1 MDPVVTV
8 IVPVHNTLRY
18 LERCFGSVDAQ
29 TIGQRRLEVI
39 AVDDGSSDG
48 SGDWL
53 DAWARERD
61 NVQVLH
67 QEPSGG
73 AGKPRNVGIE
83 RARGTYLFF
92 LDSDDYLGTDALRRM
107 VAMADEAGSDI
118 VYGRIVGVGR
128 DAPVDLRTTSAEVDL
143 YDSPVYWTL
152 APYKLWR
159 RALIEEHGL
168 RFAEHRLLNEDVA
181 FAVPAVLRAQKI
193 SVVADHDC
201 YYLEGRGDG
210 TNASRQDVDWADQL
224 AFVGG
229 ILRTVGEL
237 VPAGRERDKLMERHF
252 HGEILGMFGEPYLAR
267 DAAGRAE
274 MAAAAKVLLDEWTT
288 DRIMAALP
296 PRLRLRAHCLRH
308 GLVDELTEIVRADTG
323 TTPGPAHLD
332 GERVYAAYPYFRDA
346 ERAIPDSAYDLTS
359 RVRLVQRVDSYAWE
373 GPVLRLAGSA
383 RLSEID
389 PAGHGVGVLLR
400 RQGYTYWV
408 PAETADDGTYTLRV
422 DIGRAADGEPLPEGL
437 WTMRI
442 VVTAGGIAKEAWLA
456 RPADRAYDVSPEPR
470 VVDRGAAGPCAAG
483 LFHSAAHQHL
493 NLDIGDTRR
502 LLAVSARGTVTRG
515 HFGRVEATARV
526 TVPGWPAGPG
536 EARLLLVRE
545 DRTLTAPTTTEVDAN
560 GRIAARAVAEGVEPG
575 TWELQLRLVAG
586 EFSRDVPVIEASGEP
601 LRLTVPVPLVRQV
614 RRRAARMVRGH

>member
-18 LERCFGSVDAQ
+18 LERCFGSVEAQ
-29 TIGQRRLEVI
+29 TIGRRKLEVI
-39 AVDDGSSDG
+39 AVNDGSSDG

-61 NVQVLH
+61 NVQVIH

-92 LDSDDYLGTDALRRM
+92 LDSDDYLGTDALRRV
-107 VAMADEAGSDI
+107 VAMADGEESDI

-128 DAPVDLRTTSAEVDL
+128 DAPVDFRTTSAEVDL

-168 RFAEHRLLNEDVA
+168 RFAEGRLLNEDVA
-181 FAVPAVLRAQKI
+181 FAVPAVLRAKKI

-210 TNASRQDVDWADQL
+210 TNASRQDVDWVDQL
-224 AFVGG
+224 AFVGE
-229 ILRTVGEL
+229 ILRGLGEL

-252 HGEILGMFGEPYLAR
+252 HGEILSMFGEPYLAR
-267 DAAGRAE
+267 DEAGRRD

-288 DRIMAALP
+288 EPIMAALP
-296 PRLRLRAHCLRH
+296 PRLRLRVHCLRH
-308 GLVDELTEIVRADTG
+308 GLVDELTGIVRADTG
-323 TTPGPAHLD
+323 RTLGPAHQD

-346 ERAIPDSAYDLTS
+346 ERAIPDSAYDITS
-359 RVRLVQRVDSYAWE
+359 RVRLVQRVDSYAWD
-373 GPVLRLAGSA
+373 GPVLRVEGSA
-383 RLSEID
+383 RLSELD
-389 PAGHGVGVLLR
+389 PAGRGVGVLLR

-408 PAETADDGTYTLRV
+408 PAETADDGTYTLRL
-422 DIGRAADGEPLPEGL
+422 DIGRAADGEPLPEGI

-442 VVTAGGIAKEAWLA
+442 VVTSGELSKEAWLA
-456 RPADRAYDVSPEPR
+456 RPSDRLYDVSPEPR
-470 VVDRGAAGPCAAG
+470 VIDRGEAGPCAAG

-502 LLAVSARGTVTRG
+502 LLATSARGTVTRTRL
-515 HFGRVEATARV
+515 GRVEATARV
-526 TVPGWPAGPG
+526 TVPGWPAERG
-536 EARLLLVRE
+536 EARLLLVS
-545 DRTLTAPTTTEVDAN
+545 DRKTLTAPTTTEVDDN
-560 GRIAARAVAEGVEPG
+560 GRVAARATADGVAPG

-586 EFSRDVPVIEASGEP
+586 SFSRDVPVIESSGEP

-614 RRRAARMVRGH
+614 RRKAARVVRGR

>member
-18 LERCFGSVDAQ
+18 LERCFGSVEAQ
-29 TIGQRRLEVI
+29 TIGRRKLEVI
-39 AVDDGSSDG
+39 AVNDGSSDE

-61 NVQVLH
+61 NVQVIH

-107 VAMADEAGSDI
+107 VAMADGEESDI

-128 DAPVDLRTTSAEVDL
+128 DAPVDFRTTSAEVDL

-168 RFAEHRLLNEDVA
+168 RFAEGRLLNEDVA
-181 FAVPAVLRAQKI
+181 FAVPAVLHAKKI

-210 TNASRQDVDWADQL
+210 TNASRQDVDWVDQL
-224 AFVGG
+224 AFVGE
-229 ILRTVGEL
+229 ILRGLGEL

-252 HGEILGMFGEPYLAR
+252 HGEILSMFGEPYLAR
-267 DAAGRAE
+267 DEAGRKD

-288 DRIMAALP
+288 EPIMAALP
-296 PRLRLRAHCLRH
+296 PRLRLRVHCLRH

-323 TTPGPAHLD
+323 RTLGPAHQD

-346 ERAIPDSAYDLTS
+346 ERAIPDSAYDITS
-359 RVRLVQRVDSYAWE
+359 RVRLVQRVDSYAWD
-373 GPVLRLAGSA
+373 GPVLRVEGSA
-383 RLSEID
+383 RLSELD
-389 PAGHGVGVLLR
+389 PAGRGVGVLLR

-408 PAETADDGTYTLRV
+408 PAETADDGTYTLRL
-422 DIGRAADGEPLPEGL
+422 DIGRAADGEPLPEGI

-442 VVTAGGIAKEAWLA
+442 VVTSGELSKEAWLA
-456 RPADRAYDVSPEPR
+456 RPSDRLYDVSPEPR
-470 VVDRGAAGPCAAG
+470 VIDRGEAGPCAAG

-502 LLAVSARGTVTRG
+502 LLATSARGTVARSRL
-515 HFGRVEATARV
+515 GRVEATARV
-526 TVPGWPAGPG
+526 TVPGWPAERG
-536 EARLLLVRE
+536 EARLLLVS
-545 DRTLTAPTTTEVDAN
+545 DRKTLTAPTTTEVDDN
-560 GRIAARAVAEGVEPG
+560 GRVAARATADGVAPG
-575 TWELQLRLVAG
+575 TWELRLRLVAG
-586 EFSRDVPVIEASGEP
+586 SFSRDVPVIESSGEP

-614 RRRAARMVRGH
+614 RRKAARVVRGR